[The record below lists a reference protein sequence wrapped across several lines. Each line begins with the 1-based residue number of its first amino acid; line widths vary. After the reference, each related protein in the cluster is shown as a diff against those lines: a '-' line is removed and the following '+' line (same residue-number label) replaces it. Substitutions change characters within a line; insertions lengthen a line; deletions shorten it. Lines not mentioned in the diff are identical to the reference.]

1 MHIYQNPENP
11 ASVLLEWLENTA
23 LLVQVSLLNK
33 TLRTLSATMIGVGS
47 VSHAHSVA
55 MKQFARWLLPTNE
68 SDGVVDS
75 FKVMTV
81 RAQFDLVISER
92 TEAFWSEYR
101 QGREVALRH
110 FCEKGS
116 PAVRQVLARR
126 ERARFER
133 FAKAW
138 MDTRPSW
145 LEVCAGPLS
154 DDALRKWMRLQ
165 KALETTHILPPK
177 N

>member
-1 MHIYQNPENP
+1 MKRTN
-11 ASVLLEWLENTA
+11 LLIRLGQRFGLLLKT
-23 LLVQVSLLNK
+23 LLVQVALLSK
-33 TLRTLSATMIGVGS
+33 TLRTLSATMIGIGS

-68 SDGVVDS
+68 SDGVVDA

-110 FCEKGS
+110 FWEEPDN

-126 ERARFER
+126 ERAKFER

-145 LEVCAGPLS
+145 LEVCDGPLS
-154 DDALRKWMRLQ
+154 DNALRNWMRLQ
-165 KALETTHILPPK
+165 KALETASTFPRK
-177 N
+177 D